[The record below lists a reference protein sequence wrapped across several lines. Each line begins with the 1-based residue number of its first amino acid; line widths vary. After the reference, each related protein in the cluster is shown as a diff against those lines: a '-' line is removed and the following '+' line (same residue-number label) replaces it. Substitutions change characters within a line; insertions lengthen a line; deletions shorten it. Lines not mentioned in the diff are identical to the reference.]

1 MESRNKRMNYIMELR
16 KLVGT
21 RPLVVPGAC
30 VIVLNEQKE
39 VLLQLRR
46 DNHCWGFA
54 GGALDPG
61 ETLEQAAARELFEET
76 GLTANRL
83 ELFNVYSGNDF
94 YYKYPHGDE
103 VYNVIS
109 AYICRDYQGRLVQDD
124 EEVADLRFFRLDDLP
139 DRINPPEYPILLEFI
154 KAHQS

>member
-1 MESRNKRMNYIMELR
+1 MNYIMELR

-21 RPLVVPGAC
+21 RPLVVPGSC

-46 DNHCWGFA
+46 DNYCWGLA

-61 ETLEQAAARELFEET
+61 ETLEQAAARELIEET

-109 AYICRDYQGRLVQDD
+109 AYICRDYQGTLVQDD
-124 EEVADLRFFRLDDLP
+124 KEVADLRFFRLDELP
-139 DRINPPEYPILLEFI
+139 DKINPPEHPILLEFI
-154 KAHQS
+154 ATYQS